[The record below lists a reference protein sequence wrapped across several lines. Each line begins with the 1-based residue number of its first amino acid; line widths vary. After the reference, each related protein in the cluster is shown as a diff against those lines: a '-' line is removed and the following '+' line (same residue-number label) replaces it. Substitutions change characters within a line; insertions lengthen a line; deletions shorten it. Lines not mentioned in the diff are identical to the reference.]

1 MQNRRDHPSGQG
13 TIDFPGITILEYGGD
28 GQFSYQEDIYNPMKF
43 LETTMAWCKKAEALG
58 TLPEVAQE
66 WMRKVGGRGR
76 R

>member
-1 MQNRRDHPSGQG
+1 MLFRSQAC
-13 TIDFPGITILEYGGD
+13 LEATVAALETYAGD
-28 GQFSYQEDIYNPMKF
+28 GLWSKQEDIYNPMKF

-58 TLPEVAQE
+58 TLPEVAEE

>member
-1 MQNRRDHPSGQG
+1 MRDPGDG
-13 TIDFPGITILEYGGD
+13 TIIGATNISIMTYAGD
-28 GQFSYQEDIYNPMKF
+28 GLWSKQEDIYNPMKF

-58 TLPEVAQE
+58 TLPEVAEE